1 MITRSILA
9 GCGAHLPDRVIDNHE
24 LAKIVDTS
32 DEWIKQ
38 RTGIERRHVAA
49 DGEYTSDLAVR
60 AADKALK
67 RANLSASQIDLI
79 VVATTT
85 PDQTFPATATKVQA
99 DLGITNGAA
108 FDIQAVCAGFVY
120 AMTVADNF
128 LRAGQSS
135 RALVIGAE
143 TFTRLL
149 DWTDRG
155 TCVLFGDGA
164 GAVVLDSLQIDPK
177 TQQYGVLSTHLH
189 SDGRNRDILYVDG
202 GPSMTSETGHVRMS
216 GKEVFKHAVS
226 KLGSVIKETLVANDL
241 SSDDIDWLVP
251 HQANRRIIESMAKKL
266 DMPMDKVICCIDRH
280 ANTSAASVPLA
291 LSEGV
296 SDGRIVD
303 GNLVLFEAIGGGL
316 AWGAGLVRMGY
327 PK

>member
-24 LAKIVDTS
+24 LAKIVNTS

-79 VVATTT
+79 IVATTT

>member
-1 MITRSILA
+1 MINTIIKGVGMYLPEKILTN
-9 GCGAHLPDRVIDNHE
+9 DDISE
-24 LAKIVDTS
+24 FVDTS
-32 DEWIKQ
+32 HEWIFD
-38 RTGIERRHVAA
+38 RTGIRQRHIASK
-49 DGEYTSDLAVR
+49 DQMTSDLAYMS
-60 AADKALK
+60 ALDAIQD
-67 RANLSASQIDLI
+67 ANINARDIDLI
-79 VVATTT
+79 ILATST
-85 PDQTFPATATKVQA
+85 PDQVFPSTAVKLQ
-99 DLGITNGAA
+99 DMLNIRDGAA

-251 HQANRRIIESMAKKL
+251 HQANRRIS
-266 DMPMDKVICCIDRH
+266 
-280 ANTSAASVPLA
+280 
-291 LSEGV
+291 
-296 SDGRIVD
+296 
-303 GNLVLFEAIGGGL
+303 EAIGKNLELDDSLIHSTVEVYGNTTSATIPIGL
-316 AWGAGLVRMGY
+316 DDAVRNGKLKQGMLISNVLGLMS
-327 PK
+327 PHAT